1 MSDRPQTMTNRRK
14 FLQLMASLAIG
25 GQALIRSGSVKAAV
39 EEATASIDGWPG
51 MTYRKLGRTGFNG
64 SRLVFGCGAALSR
77 GQAVNLLEPA
87 FAAGVNVFDVG
98 YSDYYAAAERN
109 LGPFIKEKGDKIF
122 AISKAPAGLDVGPN
136 DSVSVAEASAA
147 AQVWLKQMDK
157 SLSQMQVEH
166 IDAYYLMA
174 TNNPSFI
181 RSEEIHNAFSKAK
194 QAGKVSYFGISTHE
208 NAQAVLEA
216 AIETGWYDLMQIAI
230 TPAGWYDWNS
240 KNVLQGTKD
249 MVGLQPLL
257 ARARQAGIG
266 LIGMKAGRH
275 LAGRGFLAAKA
286 ANAFDP
292 YYDIKFLA
300 AKLNTFQRS
309 YAFVLA
315 HGLDA
320 VNADMQ
326 NYQHLKENFVAVATS
341 QDHFAT

>member
-1 MSDRPQTMTNRRK
+1 MSDKPPSTTNRRN
-14 FLQLMASLAIG
+14 FLQLMATLAIG
-25 GQALIRSGSVKAAV
+25 GQALIKSGSLRAAIA
-39 EEATASIDGWPG
+39 EATASTDGWPQ

-87 FAAGVNVFDVG
+87 FSAGVNVFDVG
-98 YSDYYAAAERN
+98 YGDYYGAAERN
-109 LGPFIKEKGDKIF
+109 LGPFLKEKGDKIF
-122 AISKAPAGLDVGPN
+122 SISKAPGGLRVGPN
-136 DSVSVAEASAA
+136 ESVSVAKASEAAN
-147 AQVWLKQMDK
+147 VWLKQMDK
-157 SLSQMQVEH
+157 SLSEMQVEH
-166 IDAYYLMA
+166 VDAYYIMG
-174 TNNPSFI
+174 TNSPSFV
-181 RSEEIHNAFSKAK
+181 RSEEIHNAFQKAK

-208 NAQAVLEA
+208 NAQAVTEA

-240 KNVLQGTKD
+240 KSVLPGTKS
-249 MVGLQPLL
+249 MVALQPLL
-257 ARARQAGIG
+257 ARAREAGIG

-275 LAGRGFLAAKA
+275 LAGRGFLAGKA

-292 YYDIKFLA
+292 FYDLKFLA
-300 AKLNTFQRS
+300 TDLNTFQRS

-326 NYQHLKENFVAVATS
+326 IYQHLRENFVAVATS
-341 QDHFAT
+341 QDHFTA